1 LRFISTGCTLGFC
14 FFLCFAE
21 VFVFRKVI
29 VIIYGVLVQFLNLW
43 HDLFLCRE
51 HRAAR
56 ASLFDGMDGLEEGG
70 LRVSS
75 SYSHETN
82 DHDNERAVDSLQDR
96 VIFLKRVSF
105 LWDKG

>member
-1 LRFISTGCTLGFC
+1 LLL

-21 VFVFRKVI
+21 VFVFGKAI
-29 VIIYGVLVQFLNLW
+29 VIIYCVLVQFLNLW

-56 ASLFDGMDGLEEGG
+56 ASLFDGFDGLEEGG
-70 LRVSS
+70 LRVPS

-82 DHDNERAVDSLQDR
+82 EHANEKAVDTLQDR

-105 LWDKG
+105 LCDKG